1 MSAQARTDSRPSSQ
15 ADEENRSR
23 RLAYLVPGPLGRTS
37 EGSAELERRNQ
48 VLQSWASAGT
58 TVALRAV
65 EEGPAS
71 IESAYEEYLSI
82 PPTAELVAAVEE
94 QGFDAAVLGCFGDP
108 GLDALREITS
118 MPVIGPARA
127 AMTIATN
134 LGHRFSI
141 LTVSESVVPLLR
153 RVAWEAGVSTA
164 LASIESVET
173 PVLELQEQRG
183 QVIERLADRSR
194 RACDAGAD
202 VLVLGCMSMGFLG
215 VAEELTDAIGIPT
228 VNPVLAG
235 LKVAELMVDMGLT
248 HSKTAY
254 PVPPKM
260 AAGAQLDD
268 LHTGG

>member
-1 MSAQARTDSRPSSQ
+1 MSAQVRTTGPPSSPTDDQ
-15 ADEENRSR
+15 TRSR
-23 RLAYLVPGPLGRTS
+23 QLAYLVPGTLGRTP
-37 EGSAELERRNQ
+37 EGSAELEQRNR

-58 TVALRAV
+58 TVSLHAV

-71 IESAYEEYLSI
+71 IESAYEEYLAI
-82 PPTAELVAAVEE
+82 PPTAELVAAVER

-141 LTVSESVVPLLR
+141 LTVSDTVVPLLR

-173 PVLELQEQRG
+173 PVLELQERRRE
-183 QVIERLADRSR
+183 VLDRLADRSR
-194 RACDAGAD
+194 RARDAGAD

-215 VAEELTDAIGIPT
+215 VAEELTAAIGIPT

-235 LKVAELMVDMGLT
+235 LKMAELTIDMGLT

-254 PVPPKM
+254 PLPPKM
-260 AAGAQLDD
+260 AAGAGLSD